1 MNGKTVEALWDTG
14 VQVSITSKDW
24 LENNFPD
31 LQVKSIQCISDCG
44 PERDLSAANGTNTK
58 YIGYVEIDFRLTS
71 NNTEKQITVLMFLT
85 TDTMECPL
93 KGYNVIQQI
102 VQMNDETPMAIPNV
116 SLVSSLRDTF
126 CDNEP
131 EQVDS
136 FVKIMKTL
144 NNDDGLTSVKTSNTD
159 IVILKAQSV
168 VIPWRVNLLT
178 TAAKTTVF
186 F

>member
-1 MNGKTVEALWDTG
+1 
-14 VQVSITSKDW
+14 
-24 LENNFPD
+24 
-31 LQVKSIQCISDCG
+31 
-44 PERDLSAANGTNTK
+44 
-58 YIGYVEIDFRLTS
+58 
-71 NNTEKQITVLMFLT
+71 MFLT

-186 F
+186 LEPNVLETVPPGLEINQICTPLKGDHQIS